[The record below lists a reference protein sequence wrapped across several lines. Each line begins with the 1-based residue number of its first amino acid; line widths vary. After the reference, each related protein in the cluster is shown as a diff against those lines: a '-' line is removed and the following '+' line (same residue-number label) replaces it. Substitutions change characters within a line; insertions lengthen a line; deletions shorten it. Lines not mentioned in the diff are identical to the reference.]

1 MSDEKKVD
9 KEFLKNLIV
18 ALDNR
23 NVEEKI
29 IAIMQSNTI
38 NNNDG
43 SLCHNDELIQELI
56 QKVSEH

>member
-23 NVEEKI
+23 NVKEKI
-29 IAIMQSNTI
+29 IAIMQSDNI
-38 NNNDG
+38 NNNEG
-43 SLCHNDELIQELI
+43 SLCQNDEFI
-56 QKVSEH
+56 H